1 MVSRFHGFAR
11 KPSNQRTP
19 MKHVKHCEGV
29 HKSSAIQLS
38 GNKRYLLNSNLLGEK
53 TLTIRFGFL
62 HVLIVIF
69 QTIQTNSCGKCWLKP
84 GLTTEFQTGLGGRG
98 PVQSWLSPWC
108 RCFSSLAVDI
118 LEIEVSISDICKNQ
132 SKYVDICN
140 FSPDLI
146 KIHQR
151 NIRIS
156 SIYHGYSVI
165 LDVGNIHEIHH
176 LMFFRMTCHGW
187 PPGNIPLRNDG
198 SFVSALVRQSHG
210 YH

>member
-1 MVSRFHGFAR
+1 MR
-11 KPSNQRTP
+11 
-19 MKHVKHCEGV
+19 
-29 HKSSAIQLS
+29 
-38 GNKRYLLNSNLLGEK
+38 EK
-53 TLTIRFGFL
+53 TWLTIRFGFL

-84 GLTTEFQTGLGGRG
+84 GFTEFQTGLGGRG

-118 LEIEVSISDICKNQ
+118 LEIHGRSLTSAKVNPNMLISVISLQ
-132 SKYVDICN
+132 ILSKFIN
-140 FSPDLI
+140 
-146 KIHQR
+146 
-151 NIRIS
+151 IS

-187 PPGNIPLRNDG
+187 PPGNIPRNDG
-198 SFVSALVRQSHG
+198 SFGSALVRQSHDHWPIG
-210 YH
+210 GTNSTKRRKWNIETTCLTDLQQLSPNWYFGRSSPNFDHF